1 MFHNLSGSPQ
11 RWLVL
16 LIPADDLLDPGHAQ
30 RLQKF
35 VPRDAKVIGTEVR
48 MGNQI
53 ALLVESGEFMP
64 IPHGTAVKVKPLGAT

>member
-1 MFHNLSGSPQ
+1 
-11 RWLVL
+11 
-16 LIPADDLLDPGHAQ
+16 LDAGHAQ

-53 ALLVESGEFMP
+53 ALLVESGEF
-64 IPHGTAVKVKPLGAT
+64 IALPHGCVVPVKPLGAPRAT